1 MCQPLD
7 FAIFSLCLLQ
17 LPEDV
22 QMSNCNVLV
31 GVSSVCGVPIAVAM
45 WVGLGWEGT

>member
-1 MCQPLD
+1 M
-7 FAIFSLCLLQ
+7 FSLCLLQ

-22 QMSNCNVLV
+22 HMSICSVLV

-45 WVGLGWEGT
+45 FGGIGMGA